1 MGKTNPMKPGS
12 SGDDCMRPGPSG
24 SRKVFRGHSKADV
37 DVSWSSNAHISRLSS
52 KNEAEIIERVIQKQ
66 KRSGDGSL
74 KDEKRVGRPSLVDH
88 DVLLRAVEE
97 DRRQPLR
104 EIEKK
109 MGVSHTVVAAHL
121 KLLELVKKLN
131 KIYAEMSEKSEDV
144 EMPPTSSS
152 KDHEYSNTRNALE
165 KRQSLYYDD
174 PRTGRT
180 FRFLLHRKNTRKAD
194 IYTCAKCKSRRKY
207 VRIMVRNDNF
217 LSDPASLDHI
227 CYMNATE
234 LKQERIRMEE
244 RKRRKRNRLPPYD
257 LDDILE
263 AEAYLYPKGSGTV
276 SDEGCVIS
284 SAPSSPNSP
293 AVEDVSEGARL
304 KELVK
309 TETESVLEKTETSST
324 DDPAAAGCSQA
335 QMSGKIKDEQQDRTI
350 VHHSKEEA
358 RSMMTP
364 VWKDEPQ
371 TSEQEPSES
380 QPSPRI
386 RDDAFLESIK
396 LALES
401 IPPENRQK
409 AHVDILRYIYTTI
422 FDRYVDQ

>member
-1 MGKTNPMKPGS
+1 MDKTGPVNPGS

-37 DVSWSSNAHISRLSS
+37 DESWSSNAQISRLSS

-66 KRSGDGSL
+66 KR
-74 KDEKRVGRPSLVDH
+74 
-88 DVLLRAVEE
+88 
-97 DRRQPLR
+97 
-104 EIEKK
+104 
-109 MGVSHTVVAAHL
+109 
-121 KLLELVKKLN
+121 
-131 KIYAEMSEKSEDV
+131 IYAEMLEKSEDV

-152 KDHEYSNTRNALE
+152 KDHEYSNSKNALE

-207 VRIMVRNDNF
+207 VRIMVRNDHF
-217 LSDPASLDHI
+217 LSDPALLDHI
-227 CYMNATE
+227 CYMNAAE
-234 LKQERIRMEE
+234 LKQEHIRMEE

-263 AEAYLYPKGSGTV
+263 AEAYLYPKSSGTI

-293 AVEDVSEGARL
+293 AVEDAPEAILL
-304 KELVK
+304 KGLVK
-309 TETESVLEKTETSST
+309 TETDSVLEKTETSST
-324 DDPAAAGCSQA
+324 DDPAASCGQA
-335 QMSGKIKDEQQDRTI
+335 QSGVIKDEQQDQT
-350 VHHSKEEA
+350 VMHPSKEEA
-358 RSMMTP
+358 RSMMTH

-380 QPSPRI
+380 QASPRI

-401 IPPENRQK
+401 IPPQNRQK

-422 FDRYVDQ
+422 FDRYVGQ

>member
-1 MGKTNPMKPGS
+1 MNE
-12 SGDDCMRPGPSG
+12 MR
-24 SRKVFRGHSKADV
+24 
-37 DVSWSSNAHISRLSS
+37 RL
-52 KNEAEIIERVIQKQ
+52 
-66 KRSGDGSL
+66 
-74 KDEKRVGRPSLVDH
+74 DEMYNVYHCVRVGPGANR
-88 DVLLRAVEE
+88 LR
-97 DRRQPLR
+97 
-104 EIEKK
+104 
-109 MGVSHTVVAAHL
+109 M
-121 KLLELVKKLN
+121 
-131 KIYAEMSEKSEDV
+131 YAEMLEKSEDV

-152 KDHEYSNTRNALE
+152 KDHEYSNPKNALE

-217 LSDPASLDHI
+217 LSDPGLLDHI
-227 CYMNATE
+227 CYMNAAE
-234 LKQERIRMEE
+234 LRLERIRMEE

-263 AEAYLYPKGSGTV
+263 AEAYLYPKGSGTI

-293 AVEDVSEGARL
+293 ALEDSPEAIL
-304 KELVK
+304 PKELVK
-309 TETESVLEKTETSST
+309 TETDSVLEKTQTSST
-324 DDPAAAGCSQA
+324 DDPVAGCGQP
-335 QMSGKIKDEQQDRTI
+335 QMSGVIKDEQQDRTI
-350 VHHSKEEA
+350 THPSKEEA
-358 RSMMTP
+358 QPMMTP

-380 QPSPRI
+380 QPNPRI
-386 RDDAFLESIK
+386 RGDAFLESIK

-422 FDRYVDQ
+422 FDRYVGQ